1 VPADPDPVLPLLW
14 RHVVPPQADVPK
26 RGPRQR
32 LTLDQV
38 VDDAIALADE
48 EGLGAVTMR
57 VLARRLGIGAM
68 TLYSYVENRNDLV
81 VLMVDQVF
89 GRRTLPPMAGTLRDR
104 LRLVAE
110 VQLADLREHPWLLDV
125 AGLRPWLGPN
135 VGDRY
140 EWQLSSVEGVGLE
153 DVEMDQTVTLV
164 VGFAA
169 NVVRSE
175 QAVRAAEKESGVS
188 DLEWWEANAGP
199 LGEFTAHRDY
209 PLAGRVGQAAG
220 EAYQAGTDPARELS
234 FGLERILDGIEAYV
248 RKVRKRG

>member
-1 VPADPDPVLPLLW
+1 MPVEPDPVLPLLW
-14 RHVVPPQADVPK
+14 RHVVPPREAEALK

-32 LTLDQV
+32 LALDQI

-48 EGLGAVTMR
+48 EGLAALSMR

-68 TLYSYVENRNDLV
+68 TLYTYVDNRNDLV

-89 GRRTLPPMAGTLRDR
+89 GRRKLPSMTGTLRER
-104 LRLVAE
+104 LRLVAD
-110 VQLADLREHPWLLDV
+110 VQLADCREHAWLLDV
-125 AGLRPWLGPN
+125 SGLRPWLGPH

-140 EWQLSSVEGVGLE
+140 EWQLSAVEGFGLE

-175 QAVRAAEKESGVS
+175 HAVQAAEKESGVS

-199 LGEFTAHRDY
+199 LGEFTAYRDY

-248 RKVRKRG
+248 RAR